1 MNVDLSTIFNMS
13 LINSTFRA
21 STPIIYAALCAAI
34 TQQANILNVGIEGIM
49 LIGSFTAVTFS
60 YITGSW
66 VIGVLAAMIA
76 GCLISGLIGIG
87 HIKFNADITA
97 IGMGVNLFAL
107 AITRLLLQ
115 VLYGVNGSF
124 ASPYIKAI
132 PRISIGFFSKIPV
145 LGSIL
150 NNLTITEWLLLPTII
165 LLYFVIYKTPYGLHL
180 RAVGAFPEAAKTAGI
195 NTTRKKY
202 ESLLI
207 GGLVGGLAGAHL
219 SLGYSAQFVNNMTNN
234 RGFMG
239 IAAMFFGGANPI
251 HTSLGCLL
259 FGFADSIGARL
270 QSYGLPAQFVLM
282 LPYIVTILVL
292 TISVYAKIKNDK
304 RKESS
309 LVKREV

>member
-34 TQQANILNVGIEGIM
+34 TQQANILNVGTEGIM

-107 AITRLLLQ
+107 ALTRLLLQ
-115 VLYGVNGSF
+115 VLFGVNGSF
-124 ASPYIKAI
+124 SSPYIKAI
-132 PRISIGFFSKIPV
+132 PRISIGFLSKIPV
-145 LGSIL
+145 LGSIF

-207 GGLVGGLAGAHL
+207 AGLVGGLAGAHL

-251 HTSLGCLL
+251 YTSLGCLL

-292 TISVYAKIKNDK
+292 TISVYAKIKTDK
-304 RKESS
+304 KKESS

>member
-1 MNVDLSTIFNMS
+1 MNVDLSTIFNIS

-34 TQQANILNVGIEGIM
+34 TQQANILNVGTEGIM

-66 VIGVLAAMIA
+66 IIGVLAAMLS
-76 GCLISGLIGIG
+76 GCLISGLIGVG

-107 AITRLLLQ
+107 ALTRLLLQ
-115 VLYGVNGSF
+115 VLFGVNGSF
-124 ASPYIKAI
+124 SSPYIKAI
-132 PRISIGFFSKIPV
+132 PRISIGFLAKIPFI
-145 LGSIL
+145 GSIL

-207 GGLVGGLAGAHL
+207 AGLVGGLAGAHL

-251 HTSLGCLL
+251 YTSLGCLL

-292 TISVYAKIKNDK
+292 TISVYAKIRNDK

-309 LVKREV
+309 LVKRKV

>member
-34 TQQANILNVGIEGIM
+34 TQQANILNVGTEGIM

-107 AITRLLLQ
+107 ALTRLLLQ
-115 VLYGVNGSF
+115 VLFGVNGSF
-124 ASPYIKAI
+124 SSPYIKAI
-132 PRISIGFFSKIPV
+132 PRISIGFLSKIPV
-145 LGSIL
+145 LGSIF

-207 GGLVGGLAGAHL
+207 AGLVGGLAGAHL

-251 HTSLGCLL
+251 YTSLGCLL

-292 TISVYAKIKNDK
+292 TISVYAKIKTDK

>member
-34 TQQANILNVGIEGIM
+34 TQQANILNVGTEGIM

-66 VIGVLAAMIA
+66 VIGVLAAMVA

-107 AITRLLLQ
+107 ALTRLLLQ
-115 VLYGVNGSF
+115 VLFGVNGSF
-124 ASPYIKAI
+124 SSPYIQAI

-207 GGLVGGLAGAHL
+207 AGLVGGLAGAHL

-251 HTSLGCLL
+251 YTSLGCLL

-292 TISVYAKIKNDK
+292 TISVYAKIKTDK